1 MQGDLQPFRSAVLGG
16 LVLAGILLILIYVS
30 YQARFLIVGPQIT
43 LTNDSPIL
51 QNQRA
56 VTLEGSATNISRV
69 WLNDRPIFTDPN
81 GNFST
86 DVVLQNGY
94 TILTLEAE
102 DRYGRQTSLTQE
114 FVYKPA
120 TFVTN

>member
-1 MQGDLQPFRSAVLGG
+1 MQNDLQPFRSAVLGG
-16 LVLAGILLILIYVS
+16 LVLVGILLVLTYVS

-43 LTNDSPIL
+43 VTDVPPIQ
-51 QNQRA
+51 QNQRV

-69 WLNDRPIFTDPN
+69 WLNDRPIFTDPK

-102 DRYGRQTSLTQE
+102 DRYGRQTSLTHE
-114 FVYKPA
+114 FVYTPA